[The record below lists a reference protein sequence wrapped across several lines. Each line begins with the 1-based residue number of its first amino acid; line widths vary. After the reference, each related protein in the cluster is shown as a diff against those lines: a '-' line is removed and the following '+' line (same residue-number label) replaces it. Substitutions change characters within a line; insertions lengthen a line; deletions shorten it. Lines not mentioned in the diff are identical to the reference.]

1 MLADT
6 TSLQPRPHL
15 LPSALEL
22 RHSTTRI
29 QKTMCM
35 EKASTVPQR
44 RRTRTNLLSPV
55 IELRLVDK
63 VGEDQNPFALELCN
77 LGATEHWHQLYV
89 SRVRTPGSAAHQR
102 AAGGSSDC
110 MSGPLEGFQ
119 DHIISRNEKG
129 Q

>member
-1 MLADT
+1 
-6 TSLQPRPHL
+6 
-15 LPSALEL
+15 
-22 RHSTTRI
+22 
-29 QKTMCM
+29 M

-89 SRVRTPGSAAHQR
+89 SRVRAAPR
-102 AAGGSSDC
+102 RG
-110 MSGPLEGFQ
+110 
-119 DHIISRNEKG
+119 DHISDIPARDPEFLMPACYTYRESLV
-129 Q
+129 